1 MLRIAVHEFAILASM
16 KAVMNQES
24 ESIELLDATPLIQML
39 QPRHLLMRHQA
50 GLASVIVMNMKELAL

>member
-1 MLRIAVHEFAILASM
+1 M

-24 ESIELLDATPLIQML
+24 ELIELLDAMPLIQML